1 MLALTFL
8 EKPLWMWLAFLGVVL
23 VLVVFDLGV
32 LQRTAKEITIRA
44 SLRLS
49 AFYVSMGV
57 LFGAFVWWQ
66 LGAQAGKDYYTGF
79 VIEKSLSMD
88 NIFVISLVFSYFA
101 IPRLYQYGVL
111 FWGVIGV
118 IILRGLLI
126 GIGADLVEDFDWMMY
141 VFSAFL
147 IFTGIRMLF
156 AGEHK
161 PDIESNAML
170 RFLKKHVRVTDELH
184 GKRFM
189 LKLPDASG
197 RLRLFITPLL
207 VSLLVV
213 EFVDLVFAVDSVPAI
228 FAVTTDEYVVYTSNI
243 FAILGLRAL
252 YFALSAMIHRFEY
265 LNYSLAAV
273 LVFIGG
279 KVIVPDIMNWD
290 DMPSGMSLAIT
301 LGILGAGVGY
311 SLIKTKAADAAKHP

>member
-252 YFALSAMIHRFEY
+252 YFTLAAMIHRFTY
-265 LNYSLAAV
+265 LNYSLAAI
-273 LVFIGG
+273 LIFIGG
-279 KVIVPDIMNWD
+279 KIFLPPLLGWNEF
-290 DMPSGMSLAIT
+290 PHSLSLGIT
-301 LGILGAGVGY
+301 LGILALGIGF
-311 SLIKTKAADAAKHP
+311 SLYKTQKTASIQP